1 MGEQAMNWRPAY
13 ETVRDAAINWWN
25 DKAPRLGASLAFY
38 TVLSL
43 SPLVIVVLG
52 ICGLIFGPDAVQG
65 QLVHQ
70 MRGMV
75 GEEGAQAIQEVLAH
89 ASSPSSGILA
99 TIIGLVTLFFGATS
113 VFIELQD
120 ALNTVWDVQASSTSG
135 FFGFI
140 RDRLL
145 SFAMVCGLAFL
156 LLVSLLADAVLG
168 AVNGM
173 MSNWLPEWSVI
184 LGVLNQIVT
193 FGVVS
198 LMFACVYKLL
208 PAVKL
213 AWRDVWMGAVM
224 TAALFTVGK
233 ILIGLYLG
241 NSTVGSA
248 YGAAGSFVVL
258 LVWIYYST
266 QILFFGAELTQ
277 VYATRYGSGFRP
289 SRGAQPTDRRKEKDA
304 QRYGPPAELRGA
316 STA

>member
-1 MGEQAMNWRPAY
+1 MNWRAAY
-13 ETVRDAAINWWN
+13 ELVRDAAMNWWN

-52 ICGLIFGPDAVQG
+52 ICGLVFGPEAVQG
-65 QLVHQ
+65 QLVTQ
-70 MRGMV
+70 IRGMV
-75 GEEGAQAIQEVLAH
+75 GEEGAKAIQEVLAS
-89 ASSPSSGILA
+89 ASSPRAGILA

-120 ALNTVWDVQASSTSG
+120 SLNTVWDVQAGSTSG

-140 RDRLL
+140 WDRLL

-156 LLVSLLADAVLG
+156 LLVSLLMDSFLG
-168 AVNGM
+168 VVNGM
-173 MSNWLPEWSVI
+173 VSDWMPEWSVI

-193 FGVVS
+193 FGVVTI
-198 LMFACVYKLL
+198 LFACVYKLL
-208 PAVKL
+208 PAVRL
-213 AWRDVWMGAVM
+213 AWRDVWMGALM
-224 TAALFTVGK
+224 TAGLFTVGK

-241 NSTVGSA
+241 NSAVGSA
-248 YGAAGSFVVL
+248 YGAAGSFIVL

-277 VYATRYGSGFRP
+277 VYATRYGSGFKP
-289 SRGAQPTDRRKEKDA
+289 VKGAKPTDGRKEKDA
-304 QRYGPPAELRGA
+304 QRNAPSAQLRGA

>member
-1 MGEQAMNWRPAY
+1 MYWRTGY
-13 ETVRDAAINWWN
+13 EVVRDAAINWWN

-52 ICGLIFGPDAVQG
+52 ICGLVFGPEAVSG
-65 QLVHQ
+65 QLVNQ

-75 GEEGAQAIQEVLAH
+75 GEEGAQAIQEVLKNA
-89 ASSPSSGILA
+89 ASPSAGIVA

-120 ALNTVWDVQASSTSG
+120 SLNTVWDVQAGSTSG

-140 RDRLL
+140 WDRVL

-156 LLVSLLADAVLG
+156 LLVSLLADSVLG
-168 AVNGM
+168 VVNGM
-173 MSNWLPEWSVI
+173 VSDWMPEWSVI

-193 FGVVS
+193 FGVVT
-198 LMFACVYKLL
+198 LLFACVYKLL
-208 PAVKL
+208 PAVRL
-213 AWRDVWMGAVM
+213 AWRDVGMGALM
-224 TAALFTVGK
+224 TAGLFTVGK

-241 NSTVGSA
+241 NSAVGSA

-277 VYATRYGSGFRP
+277 VYATRYGSGFKP
-289 SRGAQPTDRRKEKDA
+289 SKGAQPTDRRKEKDA
-304 QRYGPPAELRGA
+304 QRYGPPATLRGA
-316 STA
+316 SAA

>member
-1 MGEQAMNWRPAY
+1 MNWRPWY
-13 ETVRDAAINWWN
+13 ELVRDAAINWWT

-38 TVLSL
+38 TILSL

-65 QLVHQ
+65 QLVHSMQ
-70 MRGMV
+70 SLV
-75 GEEGAQAIQEVLAH
+75 GEEGAAAIQEVLKH
-89 ASSPSSGILA
+89 ASSPSAGIFA
-99 TIIGLVTLFFGATS
+99 TIVGLVTLFFGATS

-120 ALNTVWDVQASSTSG
+120 ALNTVWDVQATSTSG

-140 RDRLL
+140 KDRLL

-156 LLVSLLADAVLG
+156 LLVSLLADSVLG
-168 AVNGM
+168 AVNQV
-173 MSNWLPEWSVI
+173 MSGWMPEWTLI
-184 LGVLNQIVT
+184 LGILNQVVT
-193 FGVVS
+193 FAVVS
-198 LMFACVYKLL
+198 LMFASVYKLL
-208 PAVKL
+208 PAVRL
-213 AWRDVWMGAVM
+213 AWRDVWIGALM

-241 NSTVGSA
+241 NSAVGSA

-277 VYATRYGSGFRP
+277 VYATRYGSGFHL
-289 SRGAQPTDRRKEKDA
+289 SRGAVPTEHRKEKDA
-304 QRYGPPAELRGA
+304 QRNEAPAPLRGA

>member
-1 MGEQAMNWRPAY
+1 MNWRPAY
-13 ETVRDAAINWWN
+13 ETVRDAAVNWWS

-38 TVLSL
+38 TVLSM

-52 ICGLIFGPDAVQG
+52 ISGLVFGPDAVQG
-65 QLVHQ
+65 QLVRQ
-70 MRGMV
+70 IRGLV
-75 GEEGAQAIQEVLAH
+75 GEEGAHAIQEVLAQ
-89 ASSPSSGILA
+89 AASPSAGVVA
-99 TIIGLVTLFFGATS
+99 TIVGLMTLFFGATS

-120 ALNTVWDVQASSTSG
+120 ALNTVWDVQASSASG
-135 FFGFI
+135 FLGFMK
-140 RDRLL
+140 DRLL

-173 MSNWLPEWSVI
+173 MSSWMPEWSVI
-184 LGVLNQIVT
+184 LGVLNQVIT
-193 FGVVS
+193 FAVVM

-213 AWRDVWMGAVM
+213 AWRDVWMGALM
-224 TAALFTVGK
+224 TAALFAVGK

-248 YGAAGSFVVL
+248 YGAAEQSRGVAGLDL
-258 LVWIYYST
+258 LFHADS
-266 QILFFGAELTQ
+266 FFGAELTQ

-289 SRGAQPTDRRKEKDA
+289 TRGAQPTDRRKEKDS
-304 QRYGPPAELRGA
+304 QRLAPPAALRGA
-316 STA
+316 SAA